1 MFKIDKDKMQMR
13 ALGENP
19 KNYENIRKKNKH
31 LQAEANKQMIS
42 MILKR
47 AMLRRGSKIREK
59 KRREAAQN
67 NKLFKKKT
75 KI

>member
-1 MFKIDKDKMQMR
+1 MKIF
-13 ALGENP
+13 E
-19 KNYENIRKKNKH
+19 KKNKH

-75 KI
+75 KN